1 MGEANRTAGLWWLSD
16 KPNNKIAGDL
26 LIEERKLELTGS
38 FEGMKPGVYGGSPKL
53 LKTEQNTTIQGI
65 VRNGGKKYTLEYFAD
80 PVAFTMHSYKADTYR
95 LGDIFIGEHINKIE
109 NLAFD
114 KYYIEF
120 PYLHEWLNDGVITV
134 STSFQ
139 KEPLR
144 RQSTTITVSDI
155 KTTEIY
161 KDKNVKLL
169 LVSRADKV
177 PMFSVGKNINIA
189 QNCVLGIEI
198 SKGSLPLLDARR
210 IIRHFERFLTI
221 ATGRSLEPTD
231 IKVKAGNSPT
241 KGYTTVLPYRSKKK
255 DYKDIHIHDM
265 NFTFEDIKARRKAI
279 FTKWFADNDKYADIF
294 DLFSVLR
301 SDVPKMLENEFKDIV
316 GAIEG
321 YVRIEQNNLDI
332 SLDKAIKTVNEAL
345 PKNDRPLTKN
355 DYKKIRITRNKLSHM
370 ATKPED
376 LPFILNHEEMWFTFE
391 KLLVLFEYSLLKNLG
406 LSQKMLKKFYDKR
419 KNW

>member
-1 MGEANRTAGLWWLSD
+1 MSERVAGLWWLSD
-16 KPNNKIAGDL
+16 KPDNKIAGDL
-26 LIEERKLELTGS
+26 LIEDRKLELTGS
-38 FEGMKPGVYGGSPKL
+38 FEGLKSGAYGGSPKL
-53 LKTEQNTTIQGI
+53 VKTVQQTTIQG
-65 VRNGGKKYTLEYFAD
+65 VARNGGKKYTLEYFAD
-80 PVAFTMHSYKADTYR
+80 PVGFTIHSYKADTYR
-95 LGDIFIGEHINKIE
+95 LGDIFIGEHIDKIE

-120 PYLHEWLNDGVITV
+120 PYLHEWLDDGVITV
-134 STSFQ
+134 STTLEE
-139 KEPLR
+139 KPLR
-144 RQSTTITVSDI
+144 RKSTTITVSDI

-161 KDKNVKLL
+161 KDKNIKLV
-169 LVSRADKV
+169 LVSRADRV
-177 PMFSVGKNINIA
+177 PMFSVGKNIDIA

-198 SKGSLPLLDARR
+198 SKGSLPLVEARR
-210 IIRHFERFLTI
+210 VIKHFERFLII

-231 IKVKAGNSPT
+231 IKVKAGSARS
-241 KGYTTVLPYRSKKK
+241 YTTVLPYRFKKK

-265 NFTFEDIKARRKAI
+265 NFTFKDIKARRKAL
-279 FTKWFADNDKYADIF
+279 FTKWFADKDKYVDIF

-321 YVRIEQNNLDI
+321 YVRIEQNDLDI
-332 SLDKAIKTVNEAL
+332 SLDKAIKTVNEVL

-370 ATKPED
+370 ATKPAD
-376 LPFILNHEEMWFTFE
+376 LPFILNHEEMWFTYE
-391 KLLVLFEYSLLKNLG
+391 KLLMLFEYSVLKNLG

>member
-1 MGEANRTAGLWWLSD
+1 MNEEKRIAGLWWLSD
-16 KPNNKIAGDL
+16 KPDNKIAGDL
-26 LIEERKLELTGS
+26 LIEDRRLELTGS
-38 FEGMKPGVYGGSPKL
+38 FEGLKPGIYGRSPKL
-53 LKTEQNTTIQGI
+53 VKTEQQTTIQG
-65 VRNGGKKYTLEYFAD
+65 VARNGGKKYTLEYFAD
-80 PVAFTMHSYKADTYR
+80 PVGFTMHSYKADTYR
-95 LGDIFIGEHINKIE
+95 LGDIFIGGHIDKIE

-120 PYLHEWLNDGVITV
+120 PYLHEWLGDGVITV
-134 STSFQ
+134 STTM
-139 KEPLR
+139 KEEPLGR
-144 RQSTTITVSDI
+144 KSTTITIGDI

-161 KDKNVKLL
+161 KDKSIKLV

-198 SKGSLPLLDARR
+198 SKGVLPLVEARR
-210 IIRHFERFLTI
+210 VIKHFERFLII

-231 IKVKAGNSPT
+231 IKVKAGNARS
-241 KGYTTVLPYRSKKK
+241 YTTVLPYHFKRK

-265 NFTFEDIKARRKAI
+265 NFTFKDIKSRHKAL
-279 FTKWFADNDKYADIF
+279 FTKWFADRDKYADIF

-301 SDVPKMLENEFKDIV
+301 SDVPKMLENEFKDVV

-321 YVRIEQNNLDI
+321 YVRIEQNDLDI

-370 ATKPED
+370 ATKPAD
-376 LPFILNHEEMWFTFE
+376 LPFILGHEEMCFTFE
-391 KLLVLFEYSLLKNLG
+391 KLLVLFEYSMLKNLG